1 MESLP
6 RPFTITVDG
15 QKVAPPVENGDDRI
29 HATTGND
36 AAIFTLNDCHLQSN
50 GWFLGR
56 FQVEDRSLL
65 PKRVYWFKAGQEDSI
80 QPVFA
85 VEEGDSVVLKF
96 AGTYVGD
103 FVRFCTLTLNSP
115 GSPLVAIDTRLFA
128 TLLDRML
135 SHRVWLFRS

>member
-6 RPFTITVDG
+6 RPFTITVGG

-36 AAIFTLNDCHLQSN
+36 AAVFTLNDCHLRSN

-56 FQVEDRSLL
+56 YQVEDRSLL
-65 PKRVYWFKAGQEDSI
+65 PKRVYWFRAGQEDRI

-85 VEEGDSVVLKF
+85 AEEGDSVVLKF
-96 AGTYVGD
+96 G
-103 FVRFCTLTLNSP
+103 
-115 GSPLVAIDTRLFA
+115 GSPLVAIESLLFA
-128 TLLDRML
+128 TLLDEPKQK
-135 SHRVWLFRS
+135 VEINYQ

>member
-1 MESLP
+1 MNSLP

-36 AAIFTLNDCHLQSN
+36 AAVFTLNDCHLKSN

-56 FQVEDRSLL
+56 YQVEDRSLL
-65 PKRVYWFKAGQEDSI
+65 PKRVYWFQAGQEDRI

-96 AGTYVGD
+96 G
-103 FVRFCTLTLNSP
+103 
-115 GSPLVAIDTRLFA
+115 GSPLVAIESLLFA
-128 TLLDRML
+128 TLLDEPKQK
-135 SHRVWLFRS
+135 VEINYQ

>member
-1 MESLP
+1 MESLT

-15 QKVAPPVENGDDRI
+15 QKVAPPVENGDGRI
-29 HATTGND
+29 HAATGND
-36 AAIFTLNDCHLQSN
+36 AAVFTLNDCHLHSN

-65 PKRVYWFKAGQEDSI
+65 PKRIYWFKAGQEDSI

-96 AGTYVGD
+96 TGTYVRG
-103 FVRFCTLTLNSP
+103 FVQFCMLTSKSP
-115 GSPLVAIDTRLFA
+115 GSPLVAIDNRLFA
-128 TLLDRML
+128 TLLDGMFD
-135 SHRVWLFRS
+135 H